1 MGMHRSELQRRRR
14 QDAAETKARN
24 VIGKVKER
32 VRRDTRMVEKI
43 KTEEWPHSPT
53 VMSWLS
59 RKLGKRA
66 VRITPD
72 DVKTLR
78 T

>member
-1 MGMHRSELQRRRR
+1 MGMHRSAIQRRRR

-24 VIGKVKER
+24 VIQKVKER

-43 KTEEWPHSPT
+43 KSEEWPHSPP

-59 RKLGKRA
+59 RRLGKRA

-72 DVKTLR
+72 DVKTLQ